1 MEPGARVAPLNAR
14 SQPPLRGTPDLSVG
28 HSQFGAGVAVRAA
41 LHPVR
46 EHLRRPS
53 TATDATTAPQPV
65 ETEIRADVIVVRPTG
80 KLDVDQT
87 PALRTALLSALAHA
101 GGPTDVVVDLS
112 RVGFCDSSGLNV
124 LIRAMLAACE
134 SGRGLRLAAP
144 CTQVARLL
152 NVTDADKTFEITPTA
167 P

>member
-1 MEPGARVAPLNAR
+1 M
-14 SQPPLRGTPDLSVG
+14 
-28 HSQFGAGVAVRAA
+28 
-41 LHPVR
+41 
-46 EHLRRPS
+46 
-53 TATDATTAPQPV
+53 ATDATTGPQSV

-80 KLDVDQT
+80 ELDVDQA
-87 PALRTALLSALAHA
+87 PALRTALLGALAHT

-112 RVGFCDSSGLNV
+112 RVDFCDSSGLNV
-124 LIRAMLAACE
+124 LIRAMLVARK

-152 NVTDADKTFEITPTA
+152 EMTGADKTFPHR